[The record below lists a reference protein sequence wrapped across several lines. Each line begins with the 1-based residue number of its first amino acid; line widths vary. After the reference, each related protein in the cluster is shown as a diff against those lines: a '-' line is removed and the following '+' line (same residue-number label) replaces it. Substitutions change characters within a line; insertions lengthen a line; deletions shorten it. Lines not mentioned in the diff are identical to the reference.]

1 VAEMNR
7 LGLMVDVSHASD
19 DTFWD
24 AIEATRAPIMAS
36 HSSVR
41 AVANHPRNL
50 SDEMLRALAENR
62 GVVMMN
68 FRTSYLD
75 PSKTAT
81 WKLFTGW
88 YWFTHPGGG
97 DTPASA
103 VADHIDHAVEIAG
116 VDHVGLGSD
125 FDGVMFL
132 PVGLADVSDY
142 PNLTLE
148 LVRRGYGDD
157 AVPKILGG
165 NALRV
170 LAEVEQAARAFQ
182 E

>member
-1 VAEMNR
+1 
-7 LGLMVDVSHASD
+7 VDVSHASD

-24 AIEATRAPIMAS
+24 VIEATHTPIMAS

-41 AVANHPRNL
+41 AIANHPRNL
-50 SDEMLRALAENR
+50 SDEMLRAIAENR

-68 FRTSYLD
+68 FRASYLD
-75 PSKTAT
+75 ASKTNA

-88 YWFTHPGGG
+88 HWFTHPGGG
-97 DTPASA
+97 ATPASA

-125 FDGVMFL
+125 FDGVLFL
-132 PVGLADVSDY
+132 PVGLADVADF
-142 PNLTLE
+142 PNLTVE
-148 LVRRGYGDD
+148 LVRRGYGDH
-157 AVPKILGG
+157 AIPKILGG

-170 LAEVEQAARAFQ
+170 LAEVEQAASIVQ